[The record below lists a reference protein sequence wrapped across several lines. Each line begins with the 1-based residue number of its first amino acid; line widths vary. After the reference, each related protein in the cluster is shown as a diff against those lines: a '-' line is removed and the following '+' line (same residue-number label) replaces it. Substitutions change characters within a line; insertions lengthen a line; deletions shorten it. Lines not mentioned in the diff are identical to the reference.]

1 MPSRQACALIGL
13 VVLVLVSTQASAQA
27 SPVPAPRVDTVAH
40 RLAADGSRLRAMVL
54 TYRSLLT
61 RDSVASFV
69 GEVQIKIS
77 ETQYAGAPAWLLT
90 QNGTRG
96 TGAASD
102 SLVVTRADL
111 RPLHWIA
118 SLGPARLAAEFR
130 ADTVFGAMS
139 SPLGRQNIVLGNRAD
154 LLVNSAAV
162 DALLATVSLDGG
174 WRDSAR
180 VLVVDAGGSTTAAA
194 TMAVD
199 GEEHVSVPAGEFDC
213 WIVSLETERGSERLW
228 VSKQDPTVV
237 RSEQILPQ
245 LGGAVLERALIRV
258 EPIVSPAAPP
268 PPSSSSPT
276 GRTR

>member
-1 MPSRQACALIGL
+1 MPSRQACAVSGL
-13 VVLVLVSTQASAQA
+13 LVLVLVAAQASAQA
-27 SPVPAPRVDTVAH
+27 SPVPVPRVDTATH
-40 RLAADGSRLRAMVL
+40 RLGADGSRLRAVVL
-54 TYRSLLT
+54 TYRSSLT

-77 ETQYAGAPAWLLT
+77 ETQYAGAPAWLLA
-90 QNGTRG
+90 QNGARG
-96 TGAASD
+96 TAAASD
-102 SLVVTRADL
+102 TLVVARADL

-118 SLGPARLAAEFR
+118 SLGPARLAVEFT

-139 SPLGRQNIVLGNRAD
+139 SPLGRHNIVLGNRAD

-180 VLVVDAGGSTTAAA
+180 VLVLDSGGSTTTPA
-194 TMAVD
+194 TIAVD

-228 VSKQDPTVV
+228 VSKQDQTVV
-237 RSEQILPQ
+237 RSEQIVPQ
-245 LGGAVLERALIRV
+245 LGGAVLERALIRI
-258 EPIVSPAAPP
+258 EPSVPPAAPL
-268 PPSSSSPT
+268 PPSTSSPT
-276 GRTR
+276 RHSR